1 MNHYNKVRVIK
12 MLPPLPT
19 KTSQETTNKDIQDFL
34 NLLDDGRIIVNDK
47 YQRGEIGQY
56 KPAFRTRLV
65 ESIIRGFPLPPL
77 LVMEMSDG
85 PDELIDGQQRIR
97 TIESFMSGNF
107 AMDGKH
113 LLMLDADA
121 YDEVKWNDLDGD
133 HKDRIRRRF
142 QLTVNYID
150 DSMPPHKVYHLINGG
165 QNPLNKA
172 ELRKAHFGGDEK
184 YWAIDDYA
192 HQTLWTENLTNA
204 YIKREKGTESVF
216 KGLMSMVYGDKL
228 VSGSQNT
235 WLEHHIQQFFDEHS
249 LEDIDKSLKEFTK
262 VVSTAR
268 QVFGDA
274 PFGNPEKL
282 SSKVKNPIIMMMPYM
297 IHQGIKKYNRKT
309 LESNATMVR
318 KVFVEF
324 CKETV
329 GAAHTYSVSGSDVT
343 ERNKNLWATLDAK
356 LSTVAKATTRGTKD
370 RITPK
375 LSQEVIEHYRETDGK
390 VKCQIC
396 DEVIMDETQIS
407 IDHKVAWINDGETV
421 LENLQPTHGPCNS
434 SKHAEQILSA

>member
-1 MNHYNKVRVIK
+1 
-12 MLPPLPT
+12 ML
-19 KTSQETTNKDIQDFL
+19 
-34 NLLDDGRIIVNDK
+34 
-47 YQRGEIGQY
+47 
-56 KPAFRTRLV
+56 
-65 ESIIRGFPLPPL
+65 
-77 LVMEMSDG
+77 
-85 PDELIDGQQRIR
+85 
-97 TIESFMSGNF
+97 
-107 AMDGKH
+107 
-113 LLMLDADA
+113 
-121 YDEVKWNDLDGD
+121 
-133 HKDRIRRRF
+133 
-142 QLTVNYID
+142 
-150 DSMPPHKVYHLINGG
+150 
-165 QNPLNKA
+165 
-172 ELRKAHFGGDEK
+172 
-184 YWAIDDYA
+184 
-192 HQTLWTENLTNA
+192 
-204 YIKREKGTESVF
+204 
-216 KGLMSMVYGDKL
+216 YGDKL

-235 WLEHHIQQFFDEHS
+235 WLEHHIQQFFDTNS
-249 LEDIDKSLKEFTK
+249 LEDIDKSLKDFTK

-318 KVFVEF
+318 EFFVEF

>member
-216 KGLMSMVYGDKL
+216 KGLMSMLYGDKL

-235 WLEHHIQQFFDEHS
+235 WLEHHIQQFFDTNS
-249 LEDIDKSLKEFTK
+249 LEDIDKSLKDFTK

-318 KVFVEF
+318 EVFVEF

>member
-216 KGLMSMVYGDKL
+216 KGLMSMLYGDKL

-235 WLEHHIQQFFDEHS
+235 WLEHHIQQFFDTNS
-249 LEDIDKSLKEFTK
+249 LEDIDKSLKDFTK

-297 IHQGIKKYNRKT
+297 IHQGIKKYNRKS

-318 KVFVEF
+318 EVFAEF